1 MFNQKFLSVAVAALF
16 VPFIH
21 PAYAASDAEIQT
33 LRNEVRQLAERIN
46 QTDAKTAAPAA
57 SANAFNPA
65 VSLILGGTY
74 AKLSRDPAIP
84 ATGFAMAA
92 NLGHPQGF
100 NLGESELGI
109 SADID
114 PDYRGVATM
123 ALAPAGGITVENAFI
138 QSSALGNGLNVKFGR
153 FFSGLGYLNEQH
165 AHAWDFVDQPLVYA
179 SLWNNQIGEDGVQL
193 KWLAPTA
200 TFVELGAEVGRGRS
214 FPATDT
220 NRNGAGAA
228 ALFAHV
234 ADDIGI
240 AHSWRAGASLYQ
252 TQRQNAQ
259 SLNVPDLLGTVGG
272 VTNSFSG
279 NSQTA
284 GLDFVWKYSPNGNI
298 RDKYVKLQGEFFQRK
313 ENGNLTYDTA
323 AANVSDTYSNTQNGW
338 YMQSVAQFM
347 PHWRTGLR
355 YDRMN
360 AGRANVGAAN
370 LANVIS
376 NDAYNP
382 TRTSWMLDYSPSEF
396 SRLRL
401 QVARD
406 LTRQGQPDN
415 QIFVQYLMSLGAHGA
430 HQY

>member
-1 MFNQKFLSVAVAALF
+1 MFKKKIMSVAIAALF
-16 VPFIH
+16 VPSI
-21 PAYAASDAEIQT
+21 PSAYAASDAEVQT
-33 LRNEVRQLAERIN
+33 LRDEVRLLAERIN
-46 QTDAKTAAPAA
+46 QTDAPAA

-84 ATGFAMAA
+84 ATGFAMTA
-92 NLGHPQGF
+92 NPGHPQGF

-114 PDYRGVATM
+114 PEYRGFATM

-193 KWLAPTA
+193 KWLAPTE

-220 NRNGAGAA
+220 NRNGAGAT

-234 ADDIGI
+234 ADDIGVE
-240 AHSWRAGASLYQ
+240 HSWRAGASLYQ
-252 TQRQNAQ
+252 TRAMAAV
-259 SLNVPDLLGTVGG
+259 SANVPDLLGTVGG
-272 VTNSFSG
+272 VSNSFTG

-284 GLDFVWKYSPNGNI
+284 GVDFVWKYSPNGNI

-360 AGRANVGAAN
+360 AGTANVGAAN

-376 NDAYNP
+376 NYAYNP